1 MRKNNNCWWLSD
13 NEIASI
19 EKSKLVAISN
29 VPLID
34 SHFDISKQL
43 NEDAD
48 VFMPVSDDTG
58 WRSSD
63 IDLLQN
69 PSTDPRLVNSIQSR
83 LQRPEEPSNV
93 GISDD
98 LLETAVLDRDFT
110 PQDSLNLARTIRTE
124 MDSLIDASPVPSS
137 QPPKSE

>member
-19 EKSKLVAISN
+19 EKSKQVAISH
-29 VPLID
+29 VPVFE

-48 VFMPVSDDTG
+48 VFMPVSEDTG

-69 PSTDPRLVNSIQSR
+69 PSTDPRLINSIQSR
-83 LQRPEEPSNV
+83 LQRPTEPSNV

-98 LLETAVLDRDFT
+98 LLETAVIDRDFT
-110 PQDSLNLARTIRTE
+110 PQDSLNLARTIRTD
-124 MDSLIDASPVPSS
+124 MDSIVAVNSVPTAE
-137 QPPKSE
+137 PPKTE

>member
-1 MRKNNNCWWLSD
+1 MRKNNNCWWLTD
-13 NEIASI
+13 EEISSI
-19 EKSKLVAISN
+19 EKAKLVAFSH
-29 VPLID
+29 VPVFD
-34 SHFDISKQL
+34 SHVEISKQL
-43 NEDAD
+43 NDDAN

-69 PSTDPRLVNSIQSR
+69 PASDPRLINSIQSR
-83 LQRPEEPSNV
+83 LQRPAEPSNF

-110 PQDSLNLARTIRTE
+110 PQDSLNLARTIRSD
-124 MDSLIDASPVPSS
+124 MDSIEAASTVPDAET
-137 QPPKSE
+137 PKPE

>member
-13 NEIASI
+13 TEIAII
-19 EKSKLVAISN
+19 EKSKLQAIN
-29 VPLID
+29 HVPVFE

-48 VFMPVSDDTG
+48 VFMPVSEDTG

-83 LQRPEEPSNV
+83 LQRPAEPSND

-98 LLETAVLDRDFT
+98 LLETAVIDRDFT
-110 PQDSLNLARTIRTE
+110 PQDSLNLARTIRSG
-124 MDSLIDASPVPSS
+124 MDSIAADSS
-137 QPPKSE
+137 IPAVEPPKTE